1 MLVDAAFFQRF
12 DELTAKAVL
21 LANAPAALHAAQT
34 AVNHAQGQLQH
45 QRKAVSKNMAF
56 AQEQR
61 DRIDLVSNH
70 WFFGNTA
77 LQPQTW
83 LRGGV
88 KGKKERA
95 EAKLGRAEGEYPALV
110 QAIRAS
116 EAALPALQE
125 RLNGCRSAHARR
137 TQIERE
143 LTTMRD
149 GAVKAHPSQRLV
161 TLQGEHAS
169 ATQEVSTWSQHAS
182 GLHGA
187 VQPLSLIHISEPTR
201 PY

>member
-1 MLVDAAFFQRF
+1 
-12 DELTAKAVL
+12 
-21 LANAPAALHAAQT
+21 
-34 AVNHAQGQLQH
+34 
-45 QRKAVSKNMAF
+45 MAF

-61 DRIDLVSNH
+61 DRIDLVSSH

-77 LQPQTW
+77 LQPQLW

-88 KGKKERA
+88 EGKKKRA
-95 EAKLGRAEGEYPALV
+95 EAKLGRAEGEHPALV

-125 RLNGCRSAHARR
+125 KLNGCRSAHARR

-149 GAVKAHPSQRLV
+149 GSAASDARLHAIQFGLRRCAIVRDLEQNLRRRRRYRVVRETAVLRRA
-161 TLQGEHAS
+161 
-169 ATQEVSTWSQHAS
+169 
-182 GLHGA
+182 
-187 VQPLSLIHISEPTR
+187 PLSLALRALSLLPALRIR
-201 PY
+201 NA